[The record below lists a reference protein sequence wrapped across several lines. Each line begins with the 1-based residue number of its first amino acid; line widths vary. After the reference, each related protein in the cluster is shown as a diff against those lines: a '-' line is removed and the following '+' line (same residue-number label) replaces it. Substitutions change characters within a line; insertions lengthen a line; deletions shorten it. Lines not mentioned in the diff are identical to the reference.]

1 MVIKTGRK
9 VAYQD
14 FRGGRGTVYITW
26 FVEEPPYEKSPIRK
40 IALVELPPG
49 SSIGFHIH
57 DGTEE
62 IYYILSGKGIY
73 TDGDREIEVS
83 DGTVTITPSG
93 TGHAIKNPG
102 PDTLKLLAVIN
113 GVEYPR

>member
-1 MVIKTGRK
+1 MVIKTGDTK
-9 VAYQD
+9 AYQD
-14 FRGGRGTVYITW
+14 FRGGSGTIYITW
-26 FVEEPPYEKSPIRK
+26 LVENPPYDKSPIRK
-40 IALVELPPG
+40 IALVEIPPG

-73 TDGDREIEVS
+73 TDGDRDVEIS
-83 DGTVTITPSG
+83 AGTLTITPSG

-102 PDTLKLLAVIN
+102 PKTLKLLAVIN
-113 GVEYPR
+113 GVEG